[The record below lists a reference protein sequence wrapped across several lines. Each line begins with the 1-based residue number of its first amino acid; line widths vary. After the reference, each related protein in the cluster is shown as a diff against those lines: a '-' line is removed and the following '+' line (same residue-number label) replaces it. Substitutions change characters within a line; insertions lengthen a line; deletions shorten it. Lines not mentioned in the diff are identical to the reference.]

1 MKKPVTILIAEDHI
15 LVREAWQLILNDD
28 PRFTV
33 TGSCSAG
40 EEVVQLASQLAP
52 DVILM
57 DINLKGMDGFRAT
70 EMIHLQNPSIKI
82 IGLSMH
88 VELSFVKKMMK
99 AGASGYV
106 TKNSGPDE
114 LFAAIEQVQGAG
126 KFICEEVRQELSMRF
141 TETGQGQSSP
151 QLSIRELQ
159 VVSYIKKGYSS
170 REIASM
176 LGVSGKTIDNH
187 RHNIM
192 KKLNVH
198 NTAAL
203 VDQVNRLGMGS

>member
-1 MKKPVTILIAEDHI
+1 MKRPITIFIAEDHI
-15 LVREAWQLILNDD
+15 LVREAWQLVLNED

-33 TGSCSAG
+33 IGSCSAG
-40 EEVVQLASQLAP
+40 EEAVQLASQLAP

-57 DINLKGMDGFRAT
+57 DINLQGMDGFRAT
-70 EMIHLQNPSIKI
+70 EEIHRQNPSIKI

-88 VELSFVKKMMK
+88 VELNFVKKMMS

-106 TKNSGPDE
+106 TKNSGADE
-114 LFAAIEQVQGAG
+114 LFAAIGHEGPG
-126 KFICEEVRQELSMRF
+126 KFVCEEVRQELSMHF
-141 TETGQGQSSP
+141 AETNSGQPSTKLSP
-151 QLSIRELQ
+151 REQ
-159 VVSYIKKGYSS
+159 EIVTYIKRGHSS

-176 LGVSGKTIDNH
+176 LGLSRKTVDHH
-187 RHNIM
+187 RYNIM

-203 VDQVNRLGMGS
+203 VNYVNKQGMS